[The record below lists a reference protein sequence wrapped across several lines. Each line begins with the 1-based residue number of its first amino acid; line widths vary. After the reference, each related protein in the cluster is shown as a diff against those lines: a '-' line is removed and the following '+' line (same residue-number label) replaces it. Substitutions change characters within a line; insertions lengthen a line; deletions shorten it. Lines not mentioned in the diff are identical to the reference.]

1 MDDSDNAVGAVD
13 EKGTAIRAKAKK
25 GDQAGA
31 DLGAVNDGSGF
42 GLDDVDV
49 ALIGAG
55 QDVVA
60 VE

>member
-1 MDDSDNAVGAVD
+1 MDDSDDAIGAVD

-42 GLDDVDV
+42 GLDYVDV
-49 ALIGAG
+49 ALIGPG
-55 QDVVA
+55 
-60 VE
+60 